1 MMLPAEN
8 DRSMVPADVHRAEG
22 VVAERLG
29 LDIEA
34 AADLLRNEAASRAIA
49 MVEIARE
56 VLTGVWS
63 HHALDPWGSC

>member
-8 DRSMVPADVHRAEG
+8 ERSMCPADVYRAEG

-29 LDIEA
+29 VDIESA
-34 AADLLRNEAASRAIA
+34 AEMLRHEAATREIT

-56 VLTGVWS
+56 VLTGDWS
-63 HHALDPWGSC
+63 HHVLDPWGSC

>member
-8 DRSMVPADVHRAEG
+8 ERSTVPADVYRAEG

-29 LDIEA
+29 LGLEA
-34 AADLLRNEAASRAIA
+34 AAEMLRHEAASRAMT

-56 VLTGVWS
+56 VLTGAWS
-63 HHALDPWGSC
+63 HRVLDPWGSC

>member
-1 MMLPAEN
+1 MMLPADN
-8 DRSMVPADVHRAEG
+8 DRAMVPADVYRAEG

-29 LDIEA
+29 VDIEA
-34 AADLLRNEAASRAIA
+34 AAEMLRHEAATRAMT
-49 MVEIARE
+49 MVEIAAE

>member
-1 MMLPAEN
+1 MLLPNATEQ
-8 DRSMVPADVHRAEG
+8 STVSADVYRAEG

-34 AADLLRNEAASRAIA
+34 AAETLRHEAAARAIT

-56 VLTGVWS
+56 VLTGQWS
-63 HHALDPWGSC
+63 PRVLDPWGSC

>member
-1 MMLPAEN
+1 MLPAEFE
-8 DRSMVPADVHRAEG
+8 RPMTLADVYRAEG

-29 LDIEA
+29 VDVETA
-34 AADLLRNEAASRAIA
+34 AEVLRNDAAFRSIT

-56 VLTGVWS
+56 VLTGAWS

>member
-1 MMLPAEN
+1 MLLPTTT
-8 DRSMVPADVHRAEG
+8 DRTTVCADVHRAEG

-34 AADLLRNEAASRAIA
+34 AAELLRHEASARAIT

-56 VLTGVWS
+56 VLTGRWS
-63 HHALDPWGSC
+63 PRVLDPWGSC

>member
-1 MMLPAEN
+1 MLPAEN
-8 DRSMVPADVHRAEG
+8 ERPMVPADVYRAEG

-29 LDIEA
+29 MDIET
-34 AADLLRNEAASRAIA
+34 AADMLRHEAATREIT
-49 MVEIARE
+49 MVALAGE